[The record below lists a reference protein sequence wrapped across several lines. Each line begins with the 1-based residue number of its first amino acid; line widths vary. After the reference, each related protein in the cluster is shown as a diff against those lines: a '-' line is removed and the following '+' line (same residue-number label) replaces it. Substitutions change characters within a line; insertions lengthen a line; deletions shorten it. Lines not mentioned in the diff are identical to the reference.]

1 MTAFHATRQL
11 VLRTLAAVVLIATLG
26 AQAFNVQAGAR
37 EQAKRMHDRIAG
49 VPPSAQVLEDMEAL
63 IDGNDAVG
71 AAELALEDPAFYDVT
86 LKNFVAPWTNEAMSP
101 FVPLNDYTATV
112 IGIVRDNTDFRE
124 ILQGD
129 VVYVGDSS
137 LGLTPYNVSNNNHYE
152 QLEARVNG
160 STVSLSNTGHLVK
173 TEQSVVNQGELP
185 TGATAGVITTRAA
198 AKAFFSAGTNRAMFR
213 FTLLNHMCN
222 DLEQVADV
230 SLSPDRIRQ
239 DVSRSPGGDSRVF
252 LNNCVGCHTGMD
264 PMTQAFAYYNYE
276 YDGDIET
283 GRLIYNATGD
293 TNDTSQVSG
302 TRVMPKYHINGTTF
316 EQGYVTP
323 DDGWDN
329 YWRSGANRRL
339 GWDSNLP
346 GSGSGAKSLGEEF
359 ANSDAFA
366 QCQVKK
372 VFRNVCLREPGND
385 SDRTAVSNIVT
396 TFKQGY
402 KLKDVFAETA
412 AYCKGA

>member
-1 MTAFHATRQL
+1 MAAFQQARQL
-11 VLRTLAAVVLIATLG
+11 VLRTIAVSFFLVILS
-26 AQAFNVQAGAR
+26 VQAPIAEAGPR
-37 EQAKRMHDRIAG
+37 EQAKRIHDRIAG
-49 VPPSAQVLEDMEAL
+49 VPPSPEVLQQMEDLVAA
-63 IDGNDAVG
+63 GNAVG
-71 AAELALEDPAFYDVT
+71 AAEIALQDPAFYDVT

-112 IGIVRDNTDFRE
+112 IGIVRDNRDFRE
-124 ILQGD
+124 VLYGNILYRGD
-129 VVYVGDSS
+129 GS
-137 LGLTPYNVSNNNHYE
+137 LGLEPYSNRNNDHYE
-152 QLEARVNG
+152 QLERSG
-160 STVSLSNTGHLVK
+160 QSLSDTSVLVH
-173 TEQSVVNQGELP
+173 TTQSAENPELP
-185 TGATAGVITTRAA
+185 ADATAGVLTTRAA

-230 SLSPDRIRQ
+230 SLPPDRIRQ

-276 YDGDIET
+276 YDANADPDGEL
-283 GRLIYNATGD
+283 GRLIYNATGEAD
-293 TNDTSQVSG
+293 PETG
-302 TRVMPKYHINGTTF
+302 TRVVAKYHINSTTF
-316 EQGYVTP
+316 EPGYVTP

-339 GWDSNLP
+339 GWDPALP
-346 GSGSGAKSLGEEF
+346 GSGSGAKSLGREF

-372 VFRNVCLREPGND
+372 VFRNVCLREPSD
-385 SDRTAVSNIVT
+385 SSDRAAV
-396 TFKQGY
+396 QGMVSIFRTGY
-402 KLKDVFAETA
+402 NLKDVFAESA
-412 AYCKGA
+412 AYCKGE

>member
-1 MTAFHATRQL
+1 M
-11 VLRTLAAVVLIATLG
+11 VIIG
-26 AQAFNVQAGAR
+26 IQAPNAQAGAR
-37 EQAKRMHDRIAG
+37 EQAKRIHDRIAG
-49 VPPSAQVLEDMEAL
+49 VPPSTSVLDEMEQL
-63 IDGNDAVG
+63 LQSGNAVA
-71 AAELALEDPAFYDVT
+71 AAELALQDPAFYDIT

-112 IGIVRDNTDFRE
+112 IGMVRDDVDFRQVLFGD
-124 ILQGD
+124 IL
-129 VVYVGDSS
+129 YKGDSS
-137 LGLTPYNVSNNNHYE
+137 LGITPHANNSNRHYE
-152 QLEARVNG
+152 ELEAKLNGTSISLSDETILRATSQSEENTELTAGPNG
-160 STVSLSNTGHLVK
+160 ST
-173 TEQSVVNQGELP
+173 
-185 TGATAGVITTRAA
+185 AGVMTTRAA

-230 SLSPDRIRQ
+230 SLPPDRIRQ

-264 PMTQAFAYYNYE
+264 PMTQAFAYYNYD
-276 YDGDIET
+276 YDANNDPDGNL
-283 GRLIYNATGD
+283 GKLVYNATGETD
-293 TNDTSQVSG
+293 PETG
-302 TRVMPKYHINGTTF
+302 TRVVAKYHINATTF

-323 DDGWDN
+323 NDNWDN

-339 GWDSNLP
+339 GWDNSLP
-346 GSGSGAKSLGEEF
+346 GSGSGAKSLGREF

-372 VFRNVCLREPGND
+372 VFRNVCLRSPGN
-385 SDRTAVSNIVT
+385 SADRAAVGGMVS
-396 TFKQGY
+396 TFKSGY
-402 KLKDVFAETA
+402 NLKAVFAESA

>member
-11 VLRTLAAVVLIATLG
+11 VLRILAVSVLIATLS

-49 VPPSAQVLEDMEAL
+49 VPPSADVLQQMENE
-63 IDGNDAVG
+63 ITDGDAV
-71 AAELALEDPAFYDVT
+71 AAARIALNDPAFYDVT
-86 LKNFVAPWTNEAMSP
+86 LKNFVAPWTNEAMTP

-112 IGIVRDNTDFRE
+112 IGMVRDNMDFRD
-124 ILQGD
+124 ILQAD
-129 VVYVGDSS
+129 IVYVGDSS
-137 LGLTPYNVSNNNHYE
+137 LGLTPYDVSGNEHYE
-152 QLEARVNG
+152 ELEARVNG
-160 STVSLSNTGHLVK
+160 STVSLSNEDHLVK

-185 TGATAGVITTRAA
+185 ANATAGVMTTRAA

-230 SLSPDRIRQ
+230 SLPPDRIRQ

-276 YDGDIET
+276 YDGDIEA
-283 GRLIYNATGD
+283 GRLIYNATGE
-293 TNDTSQVSG
+293 TNDTSQIGG
-302 TRVMPKYHINGTTF
+302 TRVMPKNHINGTTF

-323 DDGWDN
+323 DDGWNN

-346 GSGSGAKSLGEEF
+346 GSGSGASSLGKEF

-372 VFRNVCLREPGND
+372 VFRNICLREPGND
-385 SDRTAVSNIVT
+385 SDRTAMSNIVT

>member
-1 MTAFHATRQL
+1 MTALHATRQL
-11 VLRTLAAVVLIATLG
+11 VLRTLAIPALIATMGL
-26 AQAFNVQAGAR
+26 QAYDVSAGAR
-37 EQAKRMHDRIAG
+37 EQAKQIYDRIAG
-49 VPPSAQVLEDMEAL
+49 VPPSDQVLQEMQDLIADNRDVEA
-63 IDGNDAVG
+63 AR
-71 AAELALEDPAFYDVT
+71 LALNDPAFYDVT
-86 LKNFVAPWTNEAMSP
+86 LKNFVAPWTNEAMTP

-112 IGIVRDNTDFRE
+112 IGIVRDNRDFRD
-124 ILQGD
+124 ILQAD
-129 VVYVGDSS
+129 LVYVGASS
-137 LGLTPYNVSNNNHYE
+137 LGLTGYSNSNNDHYE
-152 QLEARVNG
+152 QLEARING
-160 STVSLSNTGHLVK
+160 TDVSLSDPNDLQSAS
-173 TEQSVVNQGELP
+173 QSVLNPELP
-185 TGATAGVITTRAA
+185 PAATAGVITTRAA

-230 SLSPDRIRQ
+230 SLPPDRIRQ

-264 PMTQAFAYYNYE
+264 PMAQAFAYYDYE

-283 GRLIYNATGD
+283 GRLIYNATGETD
-293 TNDTSQVSG
+293 PATG
-302 TRVMPKYHINGTTF
+302 TRVDAKYHINSTTF

-339 GWDSNLP
+339 GWDTNSMSLP
-346 GSGSGAKSLGEEF
+346 GSGNGAKSLGEEF

-372 VFRNVCLREPGND
+372 VFRNVCLREPGNSD
-385 SDRTAVSNIVT
+385 DRTALNNIVR

-402 KLKDVFAETA
+402 DLKDVFAETA